1 MTIEAIS
8 SSMIGDIAT
17 SGSIKLPSAAPS
29 AVGFEQWLTSEV
41 SNTNTNIMNAEKAVQ
56 QYVVGETDNLH
67 QVMISISKAQT
78 SLELTAQVRNRL
90 VEGFQEIMRMSI

>member
-8 SSMIGDIAT
+8 SSMIGDIKT
-17 SGSIKLPSAAPS
+17 GNVIQLPSTAPT

-41 SNTNTNIMNAEKAVQ
+41 SNTNTNIANAEKAVQ
-56 QYVVGETDNLH
+56 QYVVGDTDNLH

>member
-1 MTIEAIS
+1 MIEAIGQTMISEILPEKPLMGVGS
-8 SSMIGDIAT
+8 SQ
-17 SGSIKLPSAAPS
+17 PAA
-29 AVGFEQWLTSEV
+29 GFEQWLGNEIA
-41 SNTNTNIMNAEKAVQ
+41 NTNTNIINAENAVQ
-56 QYVVGETDNLH
+56 NYVVGETDNLH

>member
-8 SSMIGDIAT
+8 SSMIGDIPT
-17 SGSIKLPSAAPS
+17 GNVIKLPSTAPS

-41 SNTNTNIMNAEKAVQ
+41 SNTNTNIANAEKAVQ
-56 QYVVGETDNLH
+56 QYVVGDSDNLH

>member
-1 MTIEAIS
+1 MIVEPIS
-8 SSMIGDIAT
+8 SNLMSQ
-17 SGSIKLPSAAPS
+17 IKLDGVQPTPKS
-29 AVGFEQWLTSEV
+29 FEQWIVSEIE
-41 SNTNTNIMNAEKAVQ
+41 NTNTSIIDAEINVQ

-78 SLELTAQVRNRL
+78 ALEMTAQVRNRL